1 MIFWLL
7 WDITKWDWRRKCSN
21 LILKNLCFFIEF
33 SRTPVLGQIQDKSV
47 TAQCTGDFSMCG
59 FLYKILTKNRRFV
72 VCFCRYR
79 QNSTFFGQI
88 LSPDFKHNRKYAIIQ
103 M

>member
-47 TAQCTGDFSMCG
+47 TAQCTGVFSMCG
-59 FLYKILTKNRRFV
+59 FLYKIMIYYTILILTKNRRSA

-88 LSPDFKHNRKYAIIQ
+88 ADLKS
-103 M
+103 